1 MCGITGALWTTA
13 DVAVSRDELQRM
25 SDALA
30 HRGPDAQGQ
39 YWHQGN
45 SIGVALG
52 HRRLSI
58 IDLQQGQQPMS
69 NQDGSIQLV
78 FNGEIY
84 NYRELRESLI
94 ASGIQF
100 RTSSD
105 TEVILRLYEQKQEKC
120 LDELRGMFA
129 FAIWDQQKNKLL
141 LARDRLGQKPLV
153 YRKEANRLLFASELK
168 SLLQIQNIPRKIN
181 PEAIDL
187 FLTYQYVP
195 HPWSILEGFEKL
207 PPAHYAIWENG
218 NFRVQQYWR
227 PPFSQQ
233 ENITQQEL
241 NSKDG
246 PQSYEDAVDELRD
259 LLREAVRLRLRS
271 DVPLGAFLSGGID
284 STIITG
290 LMQREM
296 SRPVESFSIGFD
308 VARFDET
315 SYAREAAK
323 KLGTNHHEHIVSPSA
338 LESLPKLIW
347 HYDEPFA
354 DSSAIPTMA
363 LCEVTSQAVKVA
375 LTGDGGDELFAGYDR
390 YRAVRLGNKIDSLPG
405 FLRSLIA
412 SSFWQKIPASVNQ
425 KTFLRK
431 VKRFLGSA
439 SLEPRSRYLQWIAIF
454 QKAQRDQL
462 YTAKFRNSL
471 QQFQADQWLPDVYQ
485 QFPNRDIVT
494 QTTAVDLVTYLP
506 CDILNKVDIA
516 SMSVGLECR
525 SPFLDHKIAEFTSQ
539 IPLSFKLKGKIGK
552 RILRDAFCE
561 FIPDSI
567 LTRPKMGFGVPVDH
581 WFRNELKPML
591 HDILLSER
599 ALARGYFAP
608 DAVRNLVDEHTSSRA
623 DHSYRLWAMLVL
635 ESWQRMFID
644 PEAIPTQAPRSIS

>member
-1 MCGITGALWTTA
+1 MCGITGALWTSS

-30 HRGPDAQGQ
+30 HRGPDDQGQ
-39 YWHQGN
+39 YWHQEG
-45 SIGVALG
+45 SVGIALG

-58 IDLQQGQQPMS
+58 IDLQQGHQPMS
-69 NQDGSIQLV
+69 NEAGLIHLV

-84 NYRELRESLI
+84 NYRELRESLV
-94 ASGIQF
+94 AQGVRF

-129 FAIWDQQKNKLL
+129 FAIWDQQKNRLF

-168 SLLQIQNIPRKIN
+168 SLLQIQSLPRKIN
-181 PEAIDL
+181 PQAIDL

-195 HPWSILEGFEKL
+195 HPWSILDGFEKL
-207 PPAHYAIWENG
+207 PPAHFAIWEAG
-218 NFRVQQYWR
+218 NFRVERYWK
-227 PPFSQQ
+227 PPFSPQKQKSGQ
-233 ENITQQEL
+233 EIETG
-241 NSKDG
+241 SKL
-246 PQSYEDAVDELRD
+246 QSYEEAVAELRD
-259 LLREAVRLRLRS
+259 LLGEAVRLRLRS
-271 DVPLGAFLSGGID
+271 DVPVGAFLSGGID

-308 VARFDET
+308 VARYDET
-315 SYAREAAK
+315 SYAREAAE
-323 KLGTNHHEHIVSPSA
+323 KLGTSHHEHLVSPSA

-363 LCEVTSQAVKVA
+363 LCEVTSRSVKVA
-375 LTGDGGDELFAGYDR
+375 VTGDGGDELFAGYDR
-390 YRAVRLGNKIDSLPG
+390 YRAVRLGKQIDSLPG
-405 FLRSLIA
+405 FLRRIIA
-412 SSFWQKIPASVNQ
+412 SSIWQKLPASVNQ
-425 KTFLRK
+425 KTLLRK
-431 VKRFLGSA
+431 IKRFLGSA

-462 YTAKFRNSL
+462 YSASFRNSL
-471 QQFQADQWLPDVYQ
+471 QSFQADHWLPEVYL
-485 QFPNRDIVT
+485 QFPGRDIVT
-494 QTTAVDLVTYLP
+494 QTTAVDVVSYLP

-525 SPFLDHKIAEFTSQ
+525 SPLLDHKIAEFTSR
-539 IPLSFKLKGKIGK
+539 IPLDFKLKRKTGK
-552 RILRDAFCE
+552 RILRDAFAE
-561 FIPDSI
+561 LIPESI
-567 LTRPKMGFGVPVDH
+567 LNRPKMGFGVPVDH
-581 WFRNELKPML
+581 WFRHELKPML
-591 HDILLSER
+591 YDILLSDR
-599 ALARGYFAP
+599 ALSRGYFEP
-608 DAVRNLVDEHTSSRA
+608 DAVRNLVEEHVSSNA

-635 ESWQRMFID
+635 ETWQRMFID
-644 PEAIPTQAPRSIS
+644 PQTVPVQAPQSIS